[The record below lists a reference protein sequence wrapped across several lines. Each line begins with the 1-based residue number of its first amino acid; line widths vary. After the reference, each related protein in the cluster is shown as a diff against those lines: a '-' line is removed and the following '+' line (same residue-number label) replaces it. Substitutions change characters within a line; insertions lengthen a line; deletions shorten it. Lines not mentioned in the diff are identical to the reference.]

1 VNQLICSKQPYI
13 RHSLALFAGLFL
25 SQLFFAP
32 GAAQGQASPTSL
44 QGMVELQ
51 MKDTESRHCD
61 KRKRLLITVVK
72 DDNAPLLD
80 RQAVVKLHDLKRD
93 ITTWQTASEQSDVLF
108 CSVELG
114 DYEID
119 TSAVGFITDHRH
131 WKFSGM
137 VEDLE
142 FKVQLHKDPTAVEL
156 SAADD
161 SIPVNARKAAQH
173 AVTALKS
180 ANLKEAKKQLDK
192 AYQLAPNSA
201 QVNFLYG
208 YLLVQRSE
216 FEKAEEFLTRATTI
230 DPRREQALTLLGR
243 VQLQLQHN
251 EKARQTLERAI
262 SADAGQFWMAHY
274 LLADACLRAKQ
285 YEKAQAQA
293 EIAISEGKSAG
304 TVAQLVRG
312 QALADVGRNAEAL
325 QALNTFVE
333 TNPGNSTVPKVQDL
347 IARLEKRVAEQ
358 GTNADIQPVADLA
371 LAASAPS
378 LPESAWGPPGVDDVK
393 PAVVA
398 GVTCPSQQVIE
409 ATGERVKQLVDNIA
423 KFAAIEDL
431 VHEELDKTGSPTSKE
446 TRKFDYVASV
456 TETSP
461 GYLETEEYRNLR
473 YGIADLPDHI
483 VTSGFVT
490 LALIFHPSMRDN
502 FEMTC
507 EGLGD
512 WHGQAT
518 WLVHFRQRDDKPA
531 RFEDYTVGTQKYS
544 LHLKGRAWI
553 STDDLQIVRI
563 ESDLVSPL
571 PQLAV
576 QHQIAEYGPVPFP
589 KKSLELWLP
598 QNVDIFMELN
608 KHRYHRRHS
617 FDHYMLFSINSE
629 DKSPGIK
636 NVPASGAQTP

>member
-1 VNQLICSKQPYI
+1 
-13 RHSLALFAGLFL
+13 
-25 SQLFFAP
+25 
-32 GAAQGQASPTSL
+32 
-44 QGMVELQ
+44 
-51 MKDTESRHCD
+51 
-61 KRKRLLITVVK
+61 
-72 DDNAPLLD
+72 
-80 RQAVVKLHDLKRD
+80 VKLHDLKRD

-108 CSVELG
+108 CNVELG

-119 TSAVGFITDHRH
+119 TSAVGFVTDHRR
-131 WKFSGM
+131 WNFSGM

-142 FKVQLHKDPTAVEL
+142 FKIQLHKDPTAVEL

-161 SIPVNARKAAQH
+161 SIPANARKAAQR
-173 AVTALKS
+173 AVAALKS

-208 YLLVQRSE
+208 YLLVQHSE

-251 EKARQTLERAI
+251 EKAQKTLERAV

-285 YEKAQAQA
+285 YEKARAQA
-293 EIAISEGKSAG
+293 EIAITEGKSAG
-304 TVAQLVRG
+304 TVAKLVLG
-312 QALADVGRNAEAL
+312 QALADVGRNTEAL
-325 QALNTFVE
+325 QALKTFVE
-333 TNPGNSTVPKVQDL
+333 TNPGNSTVPKVTDL

-358 GTNADIQPVADLA
+358 SANADVQPVADLA

-398 GVTCPSQQVIE
+398 GVTCPCQQVIE
-409 ATGERVKQLVDNIA
+409 ATGEKVKQLVDNIA

-456 TETSP
+456 TETTP
-461 GYLETEEYRNLR
+461 GYLETDEYRNLR
-473 YGIADLPDHI
+473 YGVADLPDHI

-490 LALIFHPSMRDN
+490 LALIFHPDMRDN

-512 WHGQAT
+512 WHGQAA

-544 LHLKGRAWI
+544 LKLKGRAWI
-553 STDDLQIVRI
+553 TTDDLQIVRI

-589 KKSLELWLP
+589 KKNLELWLP
-598 QNVDIFMELN
+598 QNVDIFIELN
-608 KHRYHRRHS
+608 NHRYHRRHS
-617 FDHYMLFSINSE
+617 FDHYMLFSVNSE

-636 NVPASGAQTP
+636 NVPVTGAQTP

>member
-1 VNQLICSKQPYI
+1 VNQSRSQKPHIC
-13 RHSLALFAGLFL
+13 HSFALFAGLL
-25 SQLFFAP
+25 LLQFFFEP
-32 GAAQGQASPTSL
+32 GIAQGQASPTSL
-44 QGMVELQ
+44 QGIVELQ

-72 DDNAPLLD
+72 DDKALLLD

-108 CSVELG
+108 CNVELG

-119 TSAVGFITDHRH
+119 TSAVGFVTDHRR
-131 WKFSGM
+131 WNFSGM

-142 FKVQLHKDPTAVEL
+142 FKIQLHKDPTAVEL

-161 SIPVNARKAAQH
+161 SIPANARKAAQR
-173 AVTALKS
+173 AVAALKS

-208 YLLVQRSE
+208 YLLVQHSE

-251 EKARQTLERAI
+251 EKAQKTLERAV

-285 YEKAQAQA
+285 YEKARAQA
-293 EIAISEGKSAG
+293 EIAITEGKSAG
-304 TVAQLVRG
+304 TVAKLVLG
-312 QALADVGRNAEAL
+312 QALADVGRNTEAL
-325 QALNTFVE
+325 QALKTFVE
-333 TNPGNSTVPKVQDL
+333 TNPGNSTVPKVTDL

-358 GTNADIQPVADLA
+358 SANADVQPVADLA

-398 GVTCPSQQVIE
+398 GVTCPCQQVIE
-409 ATGERVKQLVDNIA
+409 ATGEKVKQLVDNIA

-456 TETSP
+456 TETTP
-461 GYLETEEYRNLR
+461 GYLETDEYRNLR
-473 YGIADLPDHI
+473 YGVADLPDHI

-490 LALIFHPSMRDN
+490 LALIFHPDMRDN

-512 WHGQAT
+512 WHGQAA

-544 LHLKGRAWI
+544 LKLKGRAWI
-553 STDDLQIVRI
+553 TTDDLQIVRI

-589 KKSLELWLP
+589 KKNLELWLP

-608 KHRYHRRHS
+608 NHRYHRRHS
-617 FDHYMLFSINSE
+617 FDHYMLFSVNSE

-636 NVPASGAQTP
+636 NVPVTGAQTP